1 MLPYFAGERS
11 PIADPDARGMIA
23 GLTLSHTRGD
33 LYRAALEAAA
43 YGVRHH
49 LEVLRDADV
58 SIERVSAVGGGA
70 QHDLWPQIV
79 SDVTGLAQQV
89 PRRTVGA
96 AYGNS
101 MLAARLA
108 QDRKSTRLNSSHVAI
123 SYAVFC
129 LRK

>member
-49 LEVLRDADV
+49 MEVLRDADV
-58 SIERVSAVGGGA
+58 SIEREAAVGGGA
-70 QHDLWPQIV
+70 QHDRRPQNG
-79 SDVTGLAQQV
+79 SDVKGLAQQV
-89 PRRTVGA
+89 PRRAGGA
-96 AYGNS
+96 AHGDAS
-101 MLAARLA
+101 
-108 QDRKSTRLNSSHVAI
+108 VAP
-123 SYAVFC
+123 
-129 LRK
+129 RPGHG